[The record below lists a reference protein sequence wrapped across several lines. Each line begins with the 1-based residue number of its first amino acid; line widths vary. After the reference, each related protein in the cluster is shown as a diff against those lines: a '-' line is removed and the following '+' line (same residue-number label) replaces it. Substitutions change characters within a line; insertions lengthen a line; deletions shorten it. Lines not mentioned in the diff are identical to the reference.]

1 MKMEREGREHGGL
14 EEDSVSVHV
23 FRVAVFVLCF
33 ISNTSNQVL
42 FFSFSLLP
50 VFLTEQLR
58 RGV

>member
-23 FRVAVFVLCF
+23 FRVAV
-33 ISNTSNQVL
+33 SNTSNQVL

-50 VFLTEQLR
+50 VFLC
-58 RGV
+58 

>member
-23 FRVAVFVLCF
+23 FRVAVFVVCL

-50 VFLTEQLR
+50 VFLR
-58 RGV
+58 